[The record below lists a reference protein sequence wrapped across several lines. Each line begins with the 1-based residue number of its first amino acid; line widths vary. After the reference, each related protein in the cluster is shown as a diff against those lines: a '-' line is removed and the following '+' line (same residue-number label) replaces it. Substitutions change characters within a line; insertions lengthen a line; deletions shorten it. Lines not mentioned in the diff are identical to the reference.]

1 MHTEMTRITGT
12 VKSVTAKAI
21 LLECD
26 GVEGWIPLSL
36 IEDGPGSYSEGEDVD
51 VVIPEWKA
59 EEYWG

>member
-1 MHTEMTRITGT
+1 MHTEMVHITGT
-12 VKSVTAKAI
+12 VKSVTAKAV
-21 LLECD
+21 LLESD

-36 IEDGPGSYSEGEDVD
+36 IKEGPDIYDEGDEVD